1 MNLKKV
7 IYSTLALSA
16 TVFIYAEDA
25 SKPSANSSW
34 CENFDNAQANGQPA
48 KWQSEGSKW
57 RVPETQCTVKDGILT
72 IKCDKS
78 TGGIITDPQVVD
90 LKKTPVMRWRWR
102 VISYPNKAD
111 GRKRR
116 RDDQPVAIYIG
127 TDDGAVAKKSIAYRW
142 EGLTPVG
149 YEGKAKYGG
158 GILTVN
164 YIVMRNQDSK
174 AGEWITETRNVAE
187 DFKRIYG
194 QIPEKFAVN
203 VSGNSQYTKSNTV
216 AEIDFIEFIPAP
228 AK

>member
-1 MNLKKV
+1 MKKSLLLFL
-7 IYSTLALSA
+7 ILSA
-16 TVFIYAEDA
+16 ALLTGGERIVFSTPGTFHTAWRYIGKIPLIPRTVFSVVPSGNNGN
-25 SKPSANSSW
+25 SKLVVEARKSSGMMMQYL
-34 CENFDNAQANGQPA
+34 N
-48 KWQSEGSKW
+48 
-57 RVPETQCTVKDGILT
+57 
-72 IKCDKS
+72 
-78 TGGIITDPQVVD
+78 VD
-90 LKKTPVMRWRWR
+90 LEKTPVMRWRWR

-228 AK
+228 AEK